1 MKWEVNNNNNSLDAQ
16 GSIEIYDCHNEL
28 PVATM

>member
-1 MKWEVNNNNNSLDAQ
+1 MKWEVNNNNSLDAQ

-28 PVATM
+28 PVASM